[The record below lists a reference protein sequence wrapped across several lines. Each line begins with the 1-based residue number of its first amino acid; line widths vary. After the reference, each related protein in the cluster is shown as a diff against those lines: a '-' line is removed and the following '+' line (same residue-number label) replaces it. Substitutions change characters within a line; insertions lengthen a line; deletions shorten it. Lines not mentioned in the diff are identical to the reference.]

1 MKILHFSDTHLGYN
15 DLDILNGENINQR
28 EADFYDAFS
37 QVVEQITLTKPDYII
52 HTGDLFHRASP
63 SNRAITFALEQFK
76 IIDALNIPFILI
88 AGNHSTPRTNL
99 SSPILKIFENFKNI
113 YVSYEQKY
121 KKIEFDD
128 IVFHTLP
135 HMNDDSKA
143 LEQIEL
149 CEKNIDAKKKNI
161 MMMHCSVGAHYLMQ
175 EFGEWV
181 YPIDKEYIFKMMDYV
196 ALGHWHGFGAVS
208 IGSGTSVPPN
218 VYYSGST
225 ERTSLNDKR
234 NKKGFIELT
243 LGSKDISGSGTSV
256 LQRGEAKASLPGVD
270 AGSGTSVPQ
279 RGEVETSLPGV
290 DEGSGTSVPQLTGE
304 VEASL
309 PCTLEVNYKEINIRP
324 IISKEIDCENYE
336 SSLASVDASD
346 TKEAIVEVRLKNLTA
361 LQSIDIQNSDIKDL
375 FADAMSVS
383 IKRDFKRDANE
394 TDVQDVEALSL
405 QEFFLEHIKEETDEK
420 EYERLKGK
428 VQELFASY
436 EEVQDDT
443 L

>member
-15 DLDILNGENINQR
+15 DLDILNDDNINQR

-37 QVVEQITLTKPDYII
+37 QVVQQIKLTKPDYII

-63 SNRAITFALEQFK
+63 SNRAITFALEQFR
-76 IIDALNIPFILI
+76 IIDALDIPFIII

-113 YVSYEQKY
+113 HVSYNQEY
-121 KKIEFDD
+121 KKVEFDN

-149 CEKNIDAKKKNI
+149 CESNIDAKKKNI

-181 YPIDKEYIFKMMDYV
+181 YPKDKEYIFQMMDYV

-208 IGSGTSVPPN
+208 TGSETLGEAKASLSKDTNKQGSGTRSGECNWLAFLSVPPN

-234 NKKGFIELT
+234 NSKGFIELT
-243 LGSKDISGSGTSV
+243 LNDNLGSGT
-256 LQRGEAKASLPGVD
+256 L
-270 AGSGTSVPQ
+270 VPPK
-279 RGEVETSLPGV
+279 VEFI
-290 DEGSGTSVPQLTGE
+290 
-304 VEASL
+304 
-309 PCTLEVNYKEINIRP
+309 KINIRP
-324 IISKEIDCENYE
+324 MVSKEIDCENYE
-336 SSLASVDASD
+336 SSLESLDATD
-346 TKEAIVEVRLKNLTA
+346 TKDAIVEVKLKNLTA
-361 LQSIDIQNSDIKDL
+361 LQSIDIQNSDIKEL
-375 FADAMSVS
+375 FVDAMSVS
-383 IKRDFKRDANE
+383 IKREFKKDANE
-394 TDVQDVEALSL
+394 TEVADAEAISL
-405 QEFFLEHIKEETDEK
+405 EKFFLEHIKEDANEEEFD
-420 EYERLKGK
+420 RLKGK
-428 VQELFASY
+428 VQELFAHY
-436 EEVQDDT
+436 EESSDDT